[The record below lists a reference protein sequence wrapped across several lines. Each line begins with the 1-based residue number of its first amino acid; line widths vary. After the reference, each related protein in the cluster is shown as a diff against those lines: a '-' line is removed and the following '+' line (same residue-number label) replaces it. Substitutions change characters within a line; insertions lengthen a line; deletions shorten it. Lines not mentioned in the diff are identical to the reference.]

1 MVPPHHSHQLVGLI
15 DNGTAVA
22 ANGEQ
27 ADVGVVVFCTGFDVA
42 EPIYA
47 QRVYGTDGR
56 TLSQHWGDGEVLA
69 HTLFAPDFPNM
80 VAVNARHTGLGHNSL
95 VHIIESQAQATID
108 WLNWASNHQRVE
120 VTRDVMKKYEQHL
133 RTQADGS
140 A

>member
-1 MVPPHHSHQLVGLI
+1 MGGQKS
-15 DNGTAVA
+15 
-22 ANGEQ
+22 
-27 ADVGVVVFCTGFDVA
+27 
-42 EPIYA
+42 
-47 QRVYGTDGR
+47 RGR

-80 VAVNARHTGLGHNSL
+80 VEVNARHTGLGHNSL